1 MENRGKK
8 APAQPLTPMLRNYF
22 TLYHAA
28 AELHQR
34 LAGGYLFEI
43 HSQQK
48 NEITLAFVTPEGE
61 HLQLVVTVRSP
72 RFSLFTREG
81 LNRKSRNTAG
91 IMSRIYER
99 QITGVV
105 ISPADRQIGFS
116 LDDGHTLVLRM
127 FSAET
132 NMLLVRDGRI
142 VDAFKDARKLENT
155 PFDETEADV
164 PFFRALDQLAA
175 DLALFRQKLEKSD
188 STEPLDQRLLS
199 MLPGFDRKLV
209 RRLLAIAE
217 GESPEQLHEAFVAI
231 FYDLA
236 SSAPCVVENPGQ
248 PPAFSLF
255 APESGDE
262 AVTFE
267 SVIDALNHY
276 SRKMYRH
283 LHLRERAVEMRRELA
298 AKIGKLEKELNAS
311 AGHDPE
317 EVSQRNERFGHLL
330 TGAIG
335 AVEPS
340 GSTVTV
346 PNLFDADSPD
356 VVIPVK
362 TGLNLQENAA
372 WYFTQAT
379 KNRNK
384 AEAQKLRHAE
394 LRAELDTL
402 RLKLAKL
409 DEADSPERLQQVL
422 EAGSSSGKKRKEQDK
437 TPQFRTIPISD
448 RITLYIG
455 RNSANNEKLTFG
467 FAKPDDIWLHARG
480 ASGSHCVL
488 KGAGMHNASEI
499 RRAAEIAAW
508 HSSAKHSELA
518 PVICTQKKYIKKD
531 RKTPGNVII
540 EREQV
545 LMVKPLRE

>member
-1 MENRGKK
+1 
-8 APAQPLTPMLRNYF
+8 MLRNYF

-28 AELHQR
+28 AELHDR

-48 NEITLAFVTPEGE
+48 NELTLAFVTLEGE
-61 HLQLVVTVRSP
+61 HLQLIVTVRSP
-72 RFSLFTREG
+72 HFSLYTREG
-81 LNRKSRNTAG
+81 LNRKNRNTAG
-91 IMSRIYER
+91 IMTELYER
-99 QITGVV
+99 QVSGVA
-105 ISPADRQIGFS
+105 ISPADRQISFF
-116 LDDGHTLVLRM
+116 LDDGHALVLRM

-132 NMLLVRDGRI
+132 NMLLVRDGVI

-155 PFDETEADV
+155 PFDETTADT
-164 PFFRALDQLAA
+164 PYFRALEQVASDP
-175 DLALFRQKLEKSD
+175 ALFRRKLEASD
-188 STEPLDQRLLS
+188 STEPLDRRLLA

-209 RRLLAIAE
+209 RRLLATAE
-217 GESPEQLHEAFVAI
+217 GETAEHLHAAFVAI

-236 SSAPCVVENPGQ
+236 SPTPCVIENPGE

-255 APESGDE
+255 PPAPEDE
-262 AVTFE
+262 ATTFE

-283 LHLRERAVEMRRELA
+283 LHLRERAVAMRRELA

-311 AGHDPE
+311 TGHDPE
-317 EVSQRNERFGHLL
+317 EVSQRNERYGHLL
-330 TGAIG
+330 TGMIG
-335 AVEPS
+335 TAEPS
-340 GSTVTV
+340 GDTITV
-346 PNLFDADSPD
+346 PNFFDPGSPD
-356 VVIPVK
+356 VTIPLK
-362 TGLNLQENAA
+362 RGLNLQENAA

-379 KNRNK
+379 KNRKK
-384 AEAQKLRHAE
+384 AEGLKLRHVE
-394 LRAELDTL
+394 LRSGLDAL
-402 RLKLAKL
+402 RRKLAVL
-409 DEADSPERLQQVL
+409 DEADSLDRLQQTL
-422 EAGSSSGKKRKEQDK
+422 ETGSPSYGRSSGKNRNAKDK
-437 TPQFRTIPISD
+437 TPPFRTIPITD

-488 KGAGMHNASEI
+488 KGAAIHNTSEI

>member
-1 MENRGKK
+1 
-8 APAQPLTPMLRNYF
+8 MLRNYF

-28 AELHQR
+28 AELHDR
-34 LAGGYLFEI
+34 LADGYLFEI

-48 NEITLAFVTPEGE
+48 NELTLAFVTQEGE
-61 HLQLVVTVRSP
+61 HLQLIVTVRSP
-72 RFSLFTREG
+72 HFSLYTREG
-81 LNRKSRNTAG
+81 LNRKNRNTAG
-91 IMSRIYER
+91 IMTKVYER
-99 QITGVV
+99 QVTGVA
-105 ISPADRQIGFS
+105 ISPADRQISFL

-132 NMLLVRDGRI
+132 NMLLVRDGVI

-155 PFDETEADV
+155 PFGETTAGT
-164 PFFRALDQLAA
+164 PYFRALEQLAS
-175 DLALFRQKLEKSD
+175 DPALFRRKLEEGD
-188 STEPLDQRLLS
+188 STVPLDRRLLA

-209 RRLLAIAE
+209 RRLLATAE
-217 GESPEQLHEAFVAI
+217 GEAPEQLHEAFVAI

-236 SSAPCVVENPGQ
+236 SPTPCVIENPGE

-255 APESGDE
+255 PPAPEDE
-262 AVTFE
+262 AVTLE

-283 LHLRERAVEMRRELA
+283 LHLRERAVAMRRELA
-298 AKIGKLEKELNAS
+298 AKIGKLEKELAAS

-317 EVSQRNERFGHLL
+317 EISQRNERYGHLL

-335 AVEPS
+335 AIEPLDAA
-340 GSTVTV
+340 VTV
-346 PNLFDADSPD
+346 PNLFEPGSPD
-356 VVIPVK
+356 VTIPLK
-362 TGLNLQENAA
+362 RGLNLQENAA

-379 KNRNK
+379 KNCKK
-384 AEAQKLRHAE
+384 AAALKLRRAE
-394 LRAELDTL
+394 LRAELDHL
-402 RLKLAKL
+402 RQKLATL
-409 DEADSPERLQQVL
+409 DEAESTDRLQQAL
-422 EAGSSSGKKRKEQDK
+422 ETGSSSGGRASGNGKNKKEK
-437 TPQFRTIPISD
+437 TPPFRTMPISD

-467 FAKPDDIWLHARG
+467 FAKPDDLWLHARG

-488 KGAGMHNASEI
+488 KGAAMHHTSEI
-499 RRAAEIAAW
+499 QRAAEIAAW
-508 HSSAKHSELA
+508 HSSAKHSELV
-518 PVICTQKKYIKKD
+518 PVICTQKKYLKKD

>member
-1 MENRGKK
+1 
-8 APAQPLTPMLRNYF
+8 MLRNYF

-28 AELHQR
+28 AELHEQ

-48 NEITLAFVTPEGE
+48 NEITLAFVTPVGA
-61 HLQLVVTVRSP
+61 HLQLIVTVRSP
-72 RFSLFTREG
+72 HFSLFTREG

-91 IMSRIYER
+91 IMSQLNER
-99 QITGVV
+99 QVTSVA
-105 ISPADRQIGFS
+105 ISPADRQISFV
-116 LDDGHTLVLRM
+116 LDDGHTLALRM

-132 NMLLVRDGRI
+132 NMLLVREGRI

-155 PFDETEADV
+155 PFEETTSDT
-164 PFFRALDQLAA
+164 PYFRSLEQLAA
-175 DLALFRQKLEKSD
+175 DPVLFRRMLEKLSED
-188 STEPLDQRLLS
+188 EPLDRRLLS

-217 GESPEQLHEAFVAI
+217 GDSPGSLHNAFVAI

-236 SSAPCVVENPGQ
+236 SPTPCVIENPGK

-255 APESGDE
+255 APSAEDE
-262 AVTFE
+262 AVAFDT
-267 SVIDALNHY
+267 VLDALNHY
-276 SRKMYRH
+276 SRKMYRYLH
-283 LHLRERAVEMRRELA
+283 LHERAVTMRRELN

-317 EVSQRNERFGHLL
+317 EISQRNERYGHLL

-335 AVEPS
+335 TVEPS
-340 GSTVTV
+340 GGTVTV
-346 PNLFDADSPD
+346 PNLFEPGSPEMM
-356 VVIPVK
+356 IPVK

-379 KNRNK
+379 KNRKK

-394 LRAELDTL
+394 LRTELDAL
-402 RLKLAKL
+402 YRKLAGL
-409 DEADSPERLQQVL
+409 DEADSPDRLQQAL
-422 EAGSSSGKKRKEQDK
+422 ETGSPAGGRSSGKDRNKKEK
-437 TPQFRTIPISD
+437 TPQFRTIPISEK
-448 RITLYIG
+448 ITLYIG

-480 ASGSHCVL
+480 ASGSHCIL
-488 KGAGMHNASEI
+488 KGAAMHNASEI

-508 HSSAKHSELA
+508 HSAAKHSELV
-518 PVICTQKKYIKKD
+518 PVICTQKKYLKKRPEIP
-531 RKTPGNVII
+531 RKRDYRTRASSDG
-540 EREQV
+540 QTD
-545 LMVKPLRE
+545 

>member
-1 MENRGKK
+1 
-8 APAQPLTPMLRNYF
+8 MLRNYF

-28 AELHQR
+28 AELHDR
-34 LAGGYLFEI
+34 LADGYLFEI

-48 NEITLAFVTPEGE
+48 NELTLAFVTQEGE
-61 HLQLVVTVRSP
+61 HLQLIVTVRSP
-72 RFSLFTREG
+72 HFSLYTREG
-81 LNRKSRNTAG
+81 LNRKNRNTAG
-91 IMSRIYER
+91 IMTKVYER
-99 QITGVV
+99 QVTGVA
-105 ISPADRQIGFS
+105 ISPADRQISFA

-132 NMLLVRDGRI
+132 NMLLVRDGVI

-155 PFDETEADV
+155 PFGETTAGT
-164 PFFRALDQLAA
+164 PYFRALEQLAS
-175 DLALFRQKLEKSD
+175 DPALFRRKLEEGD
-188 STEPLDQRLLS
+188 STVPLDRRLLA

-209 RRLLAIAE
+209 RRLLATAE
-217 GESPEQLHEAFVAI
+217 GEAPEQLHEAFVAI

-236 SSAPCVVENPGQ
+236 SPTPCVIENPGE

-255 APESGDE
+255 PPAPEDE
-262 AVTFE
+262 ATTFE
-267 SVIDALNHY
+267 SIIDALNHY

-283 LHLRERAVEMRRELA
+283 MHLRERAVAMRRELA
-298 AKIGKLEKELNAS
+298 AKIGKLEKELAAS

-317 EVSQRNERFGHLL
+317 EISQRNERYGHLL

-335 AVEPS
+335 AIEPLDAA
-340 GSTVTV
+340 VTV
-346 PNLFDADSPD
+346 PNLFAPGSPD
-356 VVIPVK
+356 VTIPLK
-362 TGLNLQENAA
+362 RGLNLQENAA

-379 KNRNK
+379 KNRKK
-384 AEAQKLRHAE
+384 AAALKLRHAE
-394 LRAELDTL
+394 LRAELYHL
-402 RLKLAKL
+402 RQKLATL
-409 DEADSPERLQQVL
+409 EEAESTDRLQQAL
-422 EAGSSSGKKRKEQDK
+422 ETGSSSGGRASGNGKKKKEK
-437 TPQFRTIPISD
+437 TPPFRTIPISD
-448 RITLYIG
+448 RVTLYIG

-488 KGAGMHNASEI
+488 KGAAMHHTSEI
-499 RRAAEIAAW
+499 QRAAEIAAW
-508 HSSAKHSELA
+508 HSSAKHSELV
-518 PVICTQKKYIKKD
+518 PVICTQKKYLKKD

>member
-1 MENRGKK
+1 
-8 APAQPLTPMLRNYF
+8 MLRNYF

-28 AELHQR
+28 AELHDR
-34 LAGGYLFEI
+34 LADGYLFEI

-48 NEITLAFVTPEGE
+48 NELTLAFVTQEGV
-61 HLQLVVTVRSP
+61 HLQLIVTVRSP
-72 RFSLFTREG
+72 HFSLYTREG
-81 LNRKSRNTAG
+81 LNRKSRNTAS
-91 IMSRIYER
+91 IMSQLNER
-99 QITGVV
+99 QVTNVA
-105 ISPADRQIGFS
+105 ISPADRQISFA

-132 NMLLVRDGRI
+132 NMLLVRDGVI

-155 PFDETEADV
+155 PFGETTAGT
-164 PFFRALDQLAA
+164 PYFRALEQLAS
-175 DLALFRQKLEKSD
+175 DPALFRWKLEESD
-188 STEPLDQRLLS
+188 STEQLDRRLLA

-209 RRLLAIAE
+209 RRLLATAE
-217 GESPEQLHEAFVAI
+217 SEAPEQLHEAFVAI

-236 SSAPCVVENPGQ
+236 SPTPCVIENPGK
-248 PPAFSLF
+248 PPAFTLF
-255 APESGDE
+255 APAADDG
-262 AVTFE
+262 ATVFE
-267 SVIDALNHY
+267 SVIEALNHY
-276 SRKMYRH
+276 TRKMYRH
-283 LHLRERAVEMRRELA
+283 LHLRERAVAMRRELA

-317 EVSQRNERFGHLL
+317 EISERNERYGHLL

-335 AVEPS
+335 AIGAIEPS
-340 GSTVTV
+340 DGAVTV
-346 PNLFDADSPD
+346 PNLFAPGSPD
-356 VVIPVK
+356 VTIPVK
-362 TGLNLQENAA
+362 RNLNLQENAA

-379 KNRNK
+379 KNRKK
-384 AEAQKLRHAE
+384 AETQRLRHAE
-394 LRAELDTL
+394 LRAELDHL
-402 RLKLAKL
+402 RQKLATL
-409 DEADSPERLQQVL
+409 DEANSTDRLQQAL
-422 EAGSSSGKKRKEQDK
+422 ETGASSGGRSSGKNKKEK

-488 KGAGMHNASEI
+488 KGAAMHNTSEI
-499 RRAAEIAAW
+499 RRAAEITAW

>member
-1 MENRGKK
+1 
-8 APAQPLTPMLRNYF
+8 MLRNYF

-28 AELHQR
+28 AELHER

-48 NEITLAFVTPEGE
+48 NEITLAFVTPDGE
-61 HLQLVVTVRSP
+61 HLQLIVTVRSP
-72 RFSLFTREG
+72 HFSLFTRDG

-91 IMSRIYER
+91 IMSQLNER
-99 QITGVV
+99 QVTSVA
-105 ISPADRQIGFS
+105 ISPADRQISFF
-116 LDDGHTLVLRM
+116 LDNGHALVLRM

-132 NMLLVRDGRI
+132 NMLLVREGWI
-142 VDAFKDARKLENT
+142 VDAFKDGRKLENT
-155 PFDETEADV
+155 PFEETAADV
-164 PFFRALDQLAA
+164 PYFRALEQLAGNGE
-175 DLALFRQKLEKSD
+175 LFRLKLEERGKD
-188 STEPLDQRLLS
+188 EPLDQRLLS

-209 RRLLAIAE
+209 RRLIAISD
-217 GESPEQLHEAFVAI
+217 GEAPEKLHQAFVAI
-231 FYDLA
+231 FYDLV
-236 SSAPCVVENPGQ
+236 SPTPRVIENPGQ

-255 APESGDE
+255 EPAAEEE
-262 AVTFE
+262 ATTFE
-267 SVIDALNHY
+267 SVLDALNHY

-283 LHLRERAVEMRRELA
+283 LHLQERAGVVRRELT
-298 AKIGKLEKELNAS
+298 AKIGKLEKELNSS

-317 EVSQRNERFGHLL
+317 EISARNERYGHLL

-340 GSTVTV
+340 SGTVTV
-346 PNLFDADSPD
+346 PNLFEPGAPD
-356 VVIPVK
+356 VTIPVK
-362 TGLNLQENAA
+362 RGLNLQENAA

-379 KNRNK
+379 KNRKK

-394 LRAELDTL
+394 LRQELDSL
-402 RLKLAKL
+402 RRKLSEL
-409 DEADSPERLQQVL
+409 TEAESPDRLQQAL
-422 EAGSSSGKKRKEQDK
+422 ETRSTSGGRSSAKHAKQKEN
-437 TPQFRTIPISD
+437 TPRFRTIPISD

-455 RNSANNEKLTFG
+455 KNSANNEQLTFG

-480 ASGSHCVL
+480 ASGSHCIL
-488 KGAGMHNASEI
+488 KGAAMHNASEI

-508 HSSAKHSELA
+508 HSAAKHSELV
-518 PVICTQKKYIKKD
+518 PVICTQKKYLKKD

-545 LMVKPLRE
+545 LMVKPMRE

>member
-1 MENRGKK
+1 
-8 APAQPLTPMLRNYF
+8 MLRNYF

-28 AELHQR
+28 AELHEL

-48 NEITLAFVTPEGE
+48 NEITLAFVTPEGA
-61 HLQLVVTVRSP
+61 HRQLIVTVRSP
-72 RFSLFTREG
+72 HFSLYTREG
-81 LNRKSRNTAG
+81 VNRKSRNTAG
-91 IMSRIYER
+91 IMSQLNER
-99 QITGVV
+99 QVMDV
-105 ISPADRQIGFS
+105 AISPADRQISFV
-116 LDDGHTLVLRM
+116 LDDGHSLVLRM

-132 NMLLVRDGRI
+132 NMLLVREGRI

-155 PFDETEADV
+155 PFEETTADT
-164 PFFRALDQLAA
+164 PYFRSLEQLAA
-175 DLALFRQKLEKSD
+175 DPALFRGILEKLSED
-188 STEPLDQRLLS
+188 EPLDRRLLS

-217 GESPEQLHEAFVAI
+217 GEAPEQLHTAFVNI

-236 SSAPCVVENPGQ
+236 SPTPCVIENPGK

-255 APESGDE
+255 APAAEDE
-262 AVTFE
+262 AVTFDT
-267 SVIDALNHY
+267 VLDALNHY
-276 SRKMYRH
+276 SRKMYRY
-283 LHLRERAVEMRRELA
+283 LHLQERAVTMRRELN

-317 EVSQRNERFGHLL
+317 EISQRNERYGHLL

-335 AVEPS
+335 TVEPS
-340 GSTVTV
+340 GGTVTV
-346 PNLFDADSPD
+346 PNLFEPGSPE
-356 VVIPVK
+356 VMIPVK

-379 KNRNK
+379 KNRKK

-394 LRAELDTL
+394 LRTELDAL
-402 RLKLAKL
+402 YRKLAGL
-409 DEADSPERLQQVL
+409 DEADSPDRLQQAL
-422 EAGSSSGKKRKEQDK
+422 ETGSPAGGRSSGKDRNKKEK
-437 TPQFRTIPISD
+437 TPQFRTIPISEK
-448 RITLYIG
+448 ITLYIG
-455 RNSANNEKLTFG
+455 KNSANNEKLTFG

-480 ASGSHCVL
+480 ASGSHCIL
-488 KGAGMHNASEI
+488 KGAAMHNASEI

-508 HSSAKHSELA
+508 HSAAKHSELV
-518 PVICTQKKYIKKD
+518 PVICTQKKYLKKD
-531 RKTPGNVII
+531 RKTDGNVII

-545 LMVKPLRE
+545 LMVKPIKE

>member
-1 MENRGKK
+1 
-8 APAQPLTPMLRNYF
+8 MLRNYF

-72 RFSLFTREG
+72 HFSLYTREG

-155 PFDETEADV
+155 PFDETETDV
-164 PFFRALDQLAA
+164 PYFRSLDQLAS
-175 DLALFRQKLEKSD
+175 DPALLRQKLEESD
-188 STEPLDQRLLS
+188 NTEPLDRRLLA

-217 GESPEQLHEAFVAI
+217 GESPEQLHQAFVAI

-236 SSAPCVVENPGQ
+236 SPTPCVIEKPGQ

-255 APESGDE
+255 APEAGDE

-283 LHLRERAVEMRRELA
+283 LHLRERAVEMRRELT

-317 EVSQRNERFGHLL
+317 EVSRRNERYGHLL

-335 AVEPS
+335 AIEPS
-340 GSTVTV
+340 GGTVTV
-346 PNLFDADSPD
+346 PNLFAPGSPD
-356 VVIPVK
+356 VTIPVK
-362 TGLNLQENAA
+362 TRLNLQENAA

-379 KNRNK
+379 KNRKK
-384 AEAQKLRHAE
+384 AAAQKLRHAE

-409 DEADSPERLQQVL
+409 DEADSPDRLQQAL
-422 EAGSSSGKKRKEQDK
+422 ESGSPPGGRSSGKDRSKKEK

-467 FAKPDDIWLHARG
+467 FAKPDDIWLHTRG

>member
-1 MENRGKK
+1 
-8 APAQPLTPMLRNYF
+8 MLRNYF

-91 IMSRIYER
+91 IMSQLNER
-99 QITGVV
+99 QLTGVV

-132 NMLLVRDGRI
+132 NMLLVREGRI

-155 PFDETEADV
+155 PFDETETDV
-164 PFFRALDQLAA
+164 PYFRALDQLAS
-175 DLALFRQKLEKSD
+175 DPALFRRKLEESG
-188 STEPLDQRLLS
+188 STEPLDRRLLS

-217 GESPEQLHEAFVAI
+217 GESPEQLHEAFVTI

-236 SSAPCVVENPGQ
+236 SPAPCVIENPGQ

-255 APESGDE
+255 APEAGDE

-283 LHLRERAVEMRRELA
+283 LHLQERAVEMRRELA

-311 AGHDPE
+311 TGHDPE

-340 GSTVTV
+340 GGAVTV
-346 PNLFDADSPD
+346 PNLFDAGSPD

-379 KNRNK
+379 KNRKK

-394 LRAELDTL
+394 LRTELDAL
-402 RLKLAKL
+402 RQKLAKL
-409 DEADSPERLQQVL
+409 DEADSPDRLQQAL
-422 EAGSSSGKKRKEQDK
+422 EAGSSSGKAASGKKRKEQDK
-437 TPQFRTIPISD
+437 TPLFRTIPISD

-545 LMVKPLRE
+545 LMVKPIREL